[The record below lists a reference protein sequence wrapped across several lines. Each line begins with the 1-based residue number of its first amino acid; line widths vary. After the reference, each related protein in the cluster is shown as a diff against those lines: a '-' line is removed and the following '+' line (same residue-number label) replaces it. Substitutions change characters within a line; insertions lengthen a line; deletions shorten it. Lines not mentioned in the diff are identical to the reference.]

1 MKKKHPKDNKFHKG
15 NGEDGKHYWLTPDD
29 LMKELNDEFNFDFDP
44 CPFKQDAIDFLKSI
58 ETSSINSLVFD
69 PPYSQYQLKEKYK
82 SLGIYF
88 HNSNDN
94 DQNRRITK
102 YWSNCKKEIT
112 RIIKPN
118 GKVISFGWN
127 SGGMGKKNGFEIQKI
142 LLVNHGAQHNDT
154 ICTLETKATSE
165 LVPQES

>member
-1 MKKKHPKDNKFHKG
+1 MPNHRTFEIKPINKFI
-15 NGEDGKHYWLTPDD
+15 
-29 LMKELNDEFNFDFDP
+29 KENLGLDYVDP
-44 CPFKQDAIDFLKSI
+44 FPYPFKKDAIDFLKGIKTNSI
-58 ETSSINSLVFD
+58 SCLVFD

-82 SLGIYF
+82 NLGIYF